1 MNEDAPSVTVH
12 PLMWADDPEHPDDD
26 YLAAVFT
33 TEQGLRDYVADVA
46 LQGVTIVGAHQHPPV
61 QLLGLPGDPATAPR
75 PPVDVPELDPDL
87 VALAARA
94 VWNVRVDPRGWDD
107 LTERDRVIY
116 CEMARAAIDT
126 YREVTR

>member
-46 LQGVTIVGAHQHPPV
+46 LQGVTIVGA
-61 QLLGLPGDPATAPR
+61 GA
-75 PPVDVPELDPDL
+75 DPDL
-87 VALAARA
+87 HRRCERGNSRAR
-94 VWNVRVDPRGWDD
+94 
-107 LTERDRVIY
+107 RDRRWSASSA
-116 CEMARAAIDT
+116 ETSLRLGLLS
-126 YREVTR
+126 